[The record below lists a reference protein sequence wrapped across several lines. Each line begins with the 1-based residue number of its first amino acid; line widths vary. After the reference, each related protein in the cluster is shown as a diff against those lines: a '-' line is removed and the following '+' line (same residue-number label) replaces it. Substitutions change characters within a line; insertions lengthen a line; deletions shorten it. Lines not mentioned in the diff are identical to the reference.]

1 MVENN
6 VEAGRFEIHQDG
18 ELAFL
23 QYQRNTD
30 SVVMVHTE
38 VPKALAGRGLGSLLA
53 KTALEW
59 ARAEGLRVVANCPF
73 VREYIRKHPAP

>member
-6 VEAGRFEIHQDG
+6 VEAGRFEIHQDDA
-18 ELAFL
+18 LAFL
-23 QYQRNTD
+23 QYQRTAD

-38 VPKALAGRGLGSLLA
+38 VPKALAGRGLASLLA
-53 KTALEW
+53 KTALDW
-59 ARAEGLRVVANCPF
+59 ARVEGLRVVANCPF